1 MKFEIRSFSQLS
13 NEELYRILQLRS
25 EVFVVEQ
32 NCVYLDADDLDQEG
46 HHVLGFSQNQ
56 EIHAYTRVLPP
67 GSTYSEYASIGRVIT
82 SHSFRKQRHGKPLMA
97 FTLAQCQLLYP
108 NDKIKI
114 SAQSYLIK
122 YYNELGF
129 QEIGEG
135 YLEDGI
141 PHIAMVFQA

>member
-13 NEELYRILQLRS
+13 NKELYRILQLRA

-46 HHVLGFSQNQ
+46 YHVLGFSESQ
-56 EIHAYTRVLPP
+56 EVHAYTRILPQ
-67 GSTYSEYASIGRVIT
+67 GSTYSEYAAIGRVVT
-82 SHSFRKQRHGKPLMA
+82 SQSVRKKGHGKPLMI
-97 FTLAQCQLLYP
+97 FTIAQCRLLYP
-108 NDKIKI
+108 NHKIKI

-122 YYNELGF
+122 FYNELGF
-129 QEIGEG
+129 QEIGEE

>member
-1 MKFEIRSFSQLS
+1 MKFEIRSFAQLS
-13 NEELYRILQLRS
+13 NEELYRVLQLRA

-32 NCVYLDADDLDQEG
+32 NCVYQDADDLDQG
-46 HHVLGFSQNQ
+46 GYHVLGFSQNQ

-82 SHSFRKQRHGKPLMA
+82 SQSFRNQGHGKPLMS

-108 NDKIKI
+108 NHKTKI

-122 YYNELGF
+122 FYNGLGF
-129 QEIGEG
+129 QEIGEE